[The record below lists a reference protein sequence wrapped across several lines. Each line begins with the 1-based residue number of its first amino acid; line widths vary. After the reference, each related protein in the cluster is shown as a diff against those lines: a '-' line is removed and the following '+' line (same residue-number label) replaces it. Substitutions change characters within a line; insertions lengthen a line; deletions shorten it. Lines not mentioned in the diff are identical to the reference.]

1 VHDALTNFILRQAM
15 ELKMEALHQNGKWEL
30 VLLLPDK
37 QIVGCKY
44 IYTIQCNPDG
54 SAKQLKARLVA
65 KGYTQTYDIDYNE
78 TFSPVAKI
86 SFVRVLVIFGCSS
99 RLALVLIGYQ
109 KCLFYMGSYMR
120 KFIWSNHLG
129 LLLRSIR
136 AICKL
141 KNALYGLQQSQRH
154 ALKNSLKQ
162 YWSLVSKDVK
172 QIIQYFT
179 HIQVHAIFSSWYIYM
194 MLFLEVIQE
203 VLAD

>member
-1 VHDALTNFILRQAM
+1 MPFLHG
-15 ELKMEALHQNGKWEL
+15 ELHEE
-30 VLLLPDK
+30 V
-37 QIVGCKY
+37 Y
-44 IYTIQCNPDG
+44 
-54 SAKQLKARLVA
+54 
-65 KGYTQTYDIDYNE
+65 
-78 TFSPVAKI
+78 
-86 SFVRVLVIFGCSS
+86 
-99 RLALVLIGYQ
+99 
-109 KCLFYMGSYMR
+109 
-120 KFIWSNHLG
+120 
-129 LLLRSIR
+129 
-136 AICKL
+136 ICKL